1 VDREGE
7 PPVLICRDGDN
18 EEVSVSIFVAFNLNV
33 MLTFFNVSYTNLP
46 PICEETLTHDKEN
59 VTKAVERRI
68 GLDLPLK
75 FGVLLD
81 GWTHCSEHYLA
92 VYACYEKRG
101 VRCCPLLSM
110 APIINGPDD
119 TLNAETHMAALAAF
133 LPFFGKGHLNVICM
147 VGDNGAVNK
156 RLAILS

>member
-1 VDREGE
+1 
-7 PPVLICRDGDN
+7 
-18 EEVSVSIFVAFNLNV
+18 
-33 MLTFFNVSYTNLP
+33 
-46 PICEETLTHDKEN
+46 
-59 VTKAVERRI
+59 
-68 GLDLPLK
+68 
-75 FGVLLD
+75 
-81 GWTHCSEHYLA
+81 
-92 VYACYEKRG
+92 
-101 VRCCPLLSM
+101 M